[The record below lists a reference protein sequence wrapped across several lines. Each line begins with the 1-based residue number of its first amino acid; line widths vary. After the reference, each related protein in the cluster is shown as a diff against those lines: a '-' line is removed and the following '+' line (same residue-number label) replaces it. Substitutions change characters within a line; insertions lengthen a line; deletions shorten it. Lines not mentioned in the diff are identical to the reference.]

1 MSPTIYEASV
11 PVFIRGLENLAK
23 LLDMAVAQGLDPATL
38 VGARLAPDMFAL
50 AGQVQSASD
59 SAKAGA
65 GRLADVERPSFPDTE
80 TTMPELQE
88 RIAKTIAFLRGIDP
102 ARFEAAA
109 DRTITLP
116 MRGTSISL
124 SGQDYLLKFAIPNFF
139 FHIATAY
146 GLLRHNGATIGKRDY
161 LGAF

>member
-23 LLDMAVAQGLDPATL
+23 LLDMAVAQGMDPATL
-38 VGARLAPDMFAL
+38 VGARLAPDMFTL

-80 TTMPELQE
+80 ATMPELQE

-116 MRGTSISL
+116 MRGSSISL

>member
-1 MSPTIYEASV
+1 MSLTIYEASV
-11 PVFIRGLENLAK
+11 PVFIRGLQNLAK
-23 LLDMAVAQGLDPATL
+23 LLEMAVAQGLNPATL
-38 VGARLAPDMFAL
+38 VGARLAPDMFTL

-59 SAKAGA
+59 AAKAGA

-109 DRTITLP
+109 DRTITLTV
-116 MRGTSISL
+116 RGGSLNL

-139 FHIATAY
+139 FHIATAH
-146 GLLRHNGATIGKRDY
+146 GILRHSGAGIGKMDY